1 MLIKVLGGCCKSCEV
16 MYDYVLD
23 AVKELGISAKVEKID
38 DPVTVA
44 SYGVIKTPGIV
55 IDDRVVSFGKMLKP
69 GEVKK
74 LLEKVAK

>member
-1 MLIKVLGGCCKSCEV
+1 MVIKVLGGCCKSCEV

-23 AVKELGISAKVEKID
+23 AVKELGIPAEVEKID

-55 IDDRVVSFGKMLKP
+55 VDDKVVSFGKMLKS

-74 LLEKVAK
+74 LLEKVVK